1 MIFNLG
7 MKLNNLNKTRRFLH
21 VEYNIYSD
29 LVTTYLLSGHRDLFQ
44 CLRVFIIIKT
54 EFCISFPVSDHV
66 PLALHMPCRKC
77 VVHFGFK
84 WQIMVFF
91 LSQCRS
97 GYPDRLR
104 VNVLRYD
111 YWTGRC
117 GVLTSLWLGWKIH
130 QILKPFILGY
140 H

>member
-84 WQIMVFF
+84 WQIMGFF
-91 LSQCRS
+91 YHNVDQVTLIDS
-97 GYPDRLR
+97 GSMFYGMIIERDGAAFLHPCDWDK
-104 VNVLRYD
+104 RYTK
-111 YWTGRC
+111 Y
-117 GVLTSLWLGWKIH
+117 
-130 QILKPFILGY
+130 
-140 H
+140 